1 MANQSTLNRAQVIE
15 ITKACIVAFMKGR
28 NSWVVWFREKEKKQ
42 KMVKMNFKALAKI
55 FFVNIK
61 MLLMADLLS
70 NGLQEK
76 VLICYIIMSQPAFT
90 CSKLTTEALEQGVK
104 YVQS

>member
-28 NSWVVWFREKEKKQ
+28 NSWVVWCREKEKKQ

-61 MLLMADLLS
+61 KLLMADLLS
-70 NGLQEK
+70 NGLHEK